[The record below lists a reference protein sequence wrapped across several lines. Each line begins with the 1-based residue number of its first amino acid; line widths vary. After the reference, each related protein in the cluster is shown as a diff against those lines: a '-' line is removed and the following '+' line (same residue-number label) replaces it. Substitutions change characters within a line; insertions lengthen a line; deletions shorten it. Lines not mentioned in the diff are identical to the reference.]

1 MTRRRA
7 VKLLMAHG
15 YSRNQAAEL
24 MRARPAGWSNA
35 RQYVD
40 VVTAPD
46 VERIADAFRF
56 LADICA
62 AMRNPL
68 LDLAEAV
75 NHVGRAYLMR
85 SDEVL

>member
-1 MTRRRA
+1 MTRQRA
-7 VKLLMAHG
+7 VKLLMSHG

-56 LADICA
+56 LADMSRKGYTA
-62 AMRNPL
+62 AKKSL
-68 LDLAEAV
+68 IFAEA
-75 NHVGRAYLMR
+75 
-85 SDEVL
+85 